1 MTKNIHKEIKFKS
14 NLGFGTVSADGPELV
29 EKVSLKQLILRR

>member
-14 NLGFGTVSADGPELV
+14 NLGFGTVSV
-29 EKVSLKQLILRR
+29 VSLNPMLDIYVKLSYY